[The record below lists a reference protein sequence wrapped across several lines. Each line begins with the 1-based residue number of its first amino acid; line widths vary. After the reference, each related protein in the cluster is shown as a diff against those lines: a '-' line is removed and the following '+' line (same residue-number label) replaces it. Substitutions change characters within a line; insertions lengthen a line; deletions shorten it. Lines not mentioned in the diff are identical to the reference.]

1 MIACRACETPVEP
14 FMSFGRQPI
23 ANAYVKPGSTQ
34 PEYFYEMAVGACPKC
49 SLFQLIDHPT
59 PEMVYHD
66 HYAFY
71 SQTSKGMMAHF
82 EKFARDIMDEYLSDD
97 PFVVEIGSN
106 DGIMLKHFAAKGIR
120 HLGVEPSCNVAEVA
134 SRAGINTSCA
144 FFGADTAAGYLA
156 EYGQADAIFSSNVIT
171 HIPDLRAVGEGV
183 AKLLKPGGVFMI
195 EDPYLFSVLRN
206 TSYDQIY
213 DEHVFVFSAT
223 AVQNTFSRY
232 GLELIDAIEQPVH
245 GGSMRYVLGFKGRRP
260 RSKRAQEVL
269 DFERDHGV
277 LDPETYRQFAHRCA
291 QKRDQIRAIL
301 QQVKQSGAMVVG
313 YAATAKSATILNYSG
328 VGPDLIDFIVDTTPE
343 KQGTLSPGMHI
354 PIRSASAFSAPYPDY
369 AVLFAWNHRNE
380 IMAKEVD
387 FAKAGGRW
395 ISFVP
400 DVKIEE

>member
-1 MIACRACETPVEP
+1 
-14 FMSFGRQPI
+14 MSFGRQPI

-34 PEYFYEMAVGACPKC
+34 AEYFYEMAVGSCPKC
-49 SLFQLIDHPT
+49 SLFQLIEHPT

-82 EKFARDIMDEYLSDD
+82 EKFAHSIMDEYLSDD

-106 DGIMLKHFAAKGIR
+106 DGIMLKHFAAAGMR
-120 HLGVEPSCNVAEVA
+120 HLGVEPSRNVAEVA

-183 AKLLKPGGVFMI
+183 AKLLKPSGVFMI
-195 EDPYLFSVLRN
+195 EDPYLFNVLRN

-245 GGSMRYVLGFKGRRP
+245 GGSMRYVLGFKGHRL
-260 RSKRAQEVL
+260 RSKQAQDVL

-277 LDPETYRQFAHRCA
+277 LDPETYRQFASRCA
-291 QKRDQIRAIL
+291 QKRDQIRAVL
-301 QQVKQSGAMVVG
+301 QQVKQSGARVVG

-328 VGPDLIDFIVDTTPE
+328 VGPDLIDFIIDTTPE
-343 KQGTLSPGMHI
+343 KQGTLSPGVHI
-354 PIRSASAFSAPYPDY
+354 PIRPASEFAEPYPDY

-380 IMAKEVD
+380 IMAKETG